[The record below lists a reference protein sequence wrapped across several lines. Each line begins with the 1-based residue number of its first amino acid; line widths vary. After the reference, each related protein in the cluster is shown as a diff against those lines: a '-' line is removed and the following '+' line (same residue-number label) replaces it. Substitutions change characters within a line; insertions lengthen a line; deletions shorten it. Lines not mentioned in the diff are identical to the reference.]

1 MKLKINKILFF
12 NIFTITKNVG
22 PLTFWLGPW
31 IWNFRGPAGY
41 WEKNV
46 SLYPWL
52 MRSFQTILFVIS
64 QLIIIFC
71 QLMQK
76 TQKQCRTLENTWF
89 ESDFIACHDNTL

>member
-1 MKLKINKILFF
+1 M
-12 NIFTITKNVG
+12 FTITKNVG

-52 MRSFQTILFVIS
+52 EPNGGGEENGPAQSFPTPLLRRNM
-64 QLIIIFC
+64 QLAKCFLNLNFSLGQDNHEC
-71 QLMQK
+71 
-76 TQKQCRTLENTWF
+76 
-89 ESDFIACHDNTL
+89 SDTVQEYVKP